1 MIAKL
6 HSLKAA
12 ATIALRDA
20 FTQPAYW
27 LPALV
32 LMSPALV
39 LQLAAPTYLRTR
51 LAPSAWTVAAGA
63 LLIVWL
69 AQVALPAVC
78 ALIHRRRRRLPA
90 AMDLALAR
98 LSIGIGTRV
107 TLGLIAG
114 VVPGLWLQAHY
125 AFAPLSGREHDAR
138 SFRSPLLVVGL
149 GALAASILGQSA
161 VAAIAEAMGAITPA
175 HEVHGKTIF
184 QLNLLPH
191 VITTIAAY
199 IWTVATVVVHALC
212 VSVLFD
218 AARGVAPVETS
229 ARAPRARAWVIAGRL
244 AASAVAVG
252 ALVATVYKIQQH
264 LN

>member
-1 MIAKL
+1 MIAKP

-51 LAPSAWTVAAGA
+51 LAPSAWTVPAGA

-90 AMDLALAR
+90 AGTGRWAR
-98 LSIGIGTRV
+98 R
-107 TLGLIAG
+107 
-114 VVPGLWLQAHY
+114 WQ
-125 AFAPLSGREHDAR
+125 RR
-138 SFRSPLLVVGL
+138 CC
-149 GALAASILGQSA
+149 
-161 VAAIAEAMGAITPA
+161 
-175 HEVHGKTIF
+175 
-184 QLNLLPH
+184 
-191 VITTIAAY
+191 
-199 IWTVATVVVHALC
+199 W
-212 VSVLFD
+212 VS
-218 AARGVAPVETS
+218 RG
-229 ARAPRARAWVIAGRL
+229 
-244 AASAVAVG
+244 
-252 ALVATVYKIQQH
+252 
-264 LN
+264 